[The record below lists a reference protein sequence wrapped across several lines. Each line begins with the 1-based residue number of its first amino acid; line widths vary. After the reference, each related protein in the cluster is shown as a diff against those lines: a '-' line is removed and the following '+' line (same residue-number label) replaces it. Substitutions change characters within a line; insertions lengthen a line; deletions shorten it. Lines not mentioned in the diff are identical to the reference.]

1 MDVEL
6 RKHSETEYHI
16 YIMGLCYGLF
26 NIKQLIKLKELIQNA
41 EREIST
47 KAENR

>member
-16 YIMGLCYGLF
+16 YIMGLCYGIF
-26 NIKQLIKLKELIQNA
+26 NIKKLIKLKELIQNA